1 MNKDKKEFLKKFIHD
16 VVEYVKQNKPNNYD
30 ILPEISKNY
39 DKVSFSGN
47 IKDKENDIDF
57 SVDLEFYEKKGT
69 VFAKIVGKLLKEL
82 EGKKSYFELSLDE
95 NLEKE
100 RYNARVRV
108 IGKELIKAFDYE
120 AGLAMLKAE
129 LGK

>member
-16 VVEYVKQNKPNNYD
+16 VVEYVKQNKSNNYD

-57 SVDLEFYEKKGT
+57 YVDLEFYEKKGT